1 MYIFP
6 AGIDVFLQEAGR
18 LWWWECFNIA
28 YFHLQSCREINWMLI
43 ICLEVTFH
51 SSFNSKLNAHFT
63 KTSTF
68 SILLIANFNW
78 CDMVLNFGRYLCF
91 P

>member
-28 YFHLQSCREINWMLI
+28 YFHLQCCREN
-43 ICLEVTFH
+43 
-51 SSFNSKLNAHFT
+51 
-63 KTSTF
+63 
-68 SILLIANFNW
+68 
-78 CDMVLNFGRYLCF
+78 
-91 P
+91 